1 MSQSNLLQFF
11 RKSISAG
18 LGAWLLIG
26 PTVPAHAA
34 AEPAPRAL
42 EWSDHQLTLSIVEW
56 AERAKTFTQK
66 SLAGGATP
74 SVATTRALS
83 WTTLA
88 MFEALNAVDHRY
100 RSYAGVTLADGEAS
114 GDAAVLTAAHEVLVS
129 LYPDQRSD
137 LDRIYGRELDAIAD
151 GAAKA
156 KGVAIGA
163 SAAKASLRLG
173 GRNLQ
178 VPIELYRPY
187 TLAGTWVPTTLPVI
201 EPFQLVLS
209 PWFLS
214 SREQLRPSGPPD
226 LTSARYAED
235 LNEVAALGAKD
246 SQMRTPAQTNEALFW
261 NRIDLMPVLRQ
272 IASIGSRS
280 AVQNAHMYAVLS
292 MSLDDADL
300 VAEDAK
306 MHFSRWRPITAIRNA
321 DRDGN
326 PATNRQADWL
336 PLLTTPIHPEYPC
349 WHCITAA
356 TVATAL
362 EAELGADR
370 DMPLV
375 FFSESVPNDV
385 RIESL
390 RAYSHDVSR
399 SRVYAG
405 VHFTFSCKDGEEM
418 GRRVGALSTKAIP
431 LLTDKRGSL

>member
-1 MSQSNLLQFF
+1 
-11 RKSISAG
+11 
-18 LGAWLLIG
+18 
-26 PTVPAHAA
+26 
-34 AEPAPRAL
+34 
-42 EWSDHQLTLSIVEW
+42 
-56 AERAKTFTQK
+56 
-66 SLAGGATP
+66 
-74 SVATTRALS
+74 
-83 WTTLA
+83 

-100 RSYAGVTLADGEAS
+100 RSYAGVTPADGEAS
-114 GDAAVLTAAHEVLVS
+114 GAAAVLAAAHEVLVS

-173 GRNLQ
+173 GRNPQ
-178 VPIELYRPY
+178 VPIESYRPY
-187 TLAGTWVPTTLPVI
+187 TVAGTWVPTTLPVI

-246 SQMRTPAQTNEALFW
+246 SLMRTPAQTNEALFW

-272 IASIGSRS
+272 ITAIGTRS

-300 VAEDAK
+300 AAEDAK

-336 PLLTTPIHPEYPC
+336 PLLSTPIHPEYPC

-375 FFSESVPNDV
+375 FVSESVPNDV

-418 GRRVGALSTKAIP
+418 GRRVGALPTKAIP